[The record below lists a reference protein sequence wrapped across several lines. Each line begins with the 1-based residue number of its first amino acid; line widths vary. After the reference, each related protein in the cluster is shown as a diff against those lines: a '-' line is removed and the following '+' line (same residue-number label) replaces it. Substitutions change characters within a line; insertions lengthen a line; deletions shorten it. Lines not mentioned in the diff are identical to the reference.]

1 MSNHTNLFPNFTD
14 ETSQLFL
21 NFNDIVDNL
30 FTKFPKA
37 EFYVAGIGA
46 ITNILHLIVISQKAM
61 MMSSTNVILIGIV
74 IHDLM
79 LMLSIL
85 SPFVNR
91 PRIGGC
97 DPPPSL
103 IRVHLELLSYAIS
116 DSSRRTSS
124 WLGVSLAFVRFAV
137 LKNARKLRPTNLGK
151 LRFGWIIVFIMSFI
165 SILFAAAYRFRFKLI
180 QFETWHPPPSC
191 EFSENFTR
199 PEYGYLQRAIFYDYH
214 ELLLKLSFL
223 IDGILAKFVP
233 CFILILLGFLLVKE
247 LKHAQGSRKMMRSK
261 KESASKNRTT
271 KIVICM
277 TVSYLVA
284 EFPLG
289 LIMILQFVLA
299 ETPGFLLVL
308 SKMQLLFN
316 LINTCN
322 ATIHCFIC
330 FSLSVHYRNTV
341 KRMLYCYKKRVAVV
355 QAFSVQP

>member
-1 MSNHTNLFPNFTD
+1 MSNHTVLFPNFTD
-14 ETSQLFL
+14 ETTQLFL
-21 NFNDIVDNL
+21 NFNEIVDNL
-30 FTKFPKA
+30 LTKFPKA

-46 ITNILHLIVISQKAM
+46 ITNILHLIVITRKSM
-61 MMSSTNVILIGIV
+61 MTSSTNVILIGIG

-79 LMLSIL
+79 VMLSIL

-91 PRIGGC
+91 ARIGGC

-124 WLGVSLAFVRFAV
+124 WLGVSLAFVRFVV
-137 LKNARKLRPTNLGK
+137 LKNSRKLRPTNLGK
-151 LRFGWIIVFIMSFI
+151 LRIGWILVSVTSII
-165 SILFAAAYRFRFKLI
+165 SIIFAAAYRFRFEVVW
-180 QFETWHPPPSC
+180 FATWHPPPSC
-191 EFSENFTR
+191 GFSENFTR
-199 PEYGYLQRAIFYDYH
+199 SEYGYLQRAIFYDYH
-214 ELLLKLSFL
+214 ELLLKMSFL
-223 IDGILAKFVP
+223 IDGILAKCVP

-247 LKHAQGSRKMMRSK
+247 LKQAQESRKMMGSRK
-261 KESASKNRTT
+261 KESGSKNRTT

-277 TVSYLVA
+277 TISYLVA

-289 LIMILQFVLA
+289 IIMILQFVLA

-316 LINTCN
+316 LMNTCN

-330 FSLSVHYRNTV
+330 FLLSVHYRNTV
-341 KRMLYCYKKRVAVV
+341 KRMLCCYKKRVG
-355 QAFSVQP
+355 